1 MIQASN
7 VPVSLDALL
16 PKNES
21 LFRREIARALGVKG
35 SALVEVKLLK
45 RSIDARKKSNVHG
58 VVTVAVELAEGAAP
72 RSAKGVAVKAYEPAA
87 PLSIPRVEPTG
98 LRPVV
103 VGAGPAGLFCALYL
117 ARAGLQPLVV
127 ERGTSVDERVAV
139 VEAFNAGAPLDER
152 TNIQFGEGGAGT
164 FSDGKLNTGIKSP
177 HIRHVLETFV
187 EAGAPTDILV
197 DAKPHIGTDLLVDV
211 VRNLR
216 RAIEEAGGEVRFLT
230 RLDGLVLA
238 GEGVAESSVADASKG
253 AGRED
258 DEPRIAA
265 VRLVDERTGAE
276 EVFATDCIV
285 LACGHSARDT
295 FQMVREA
302 GAAMARK
309 PFAVGV
315 RIEHPQALVNEAQY
329 GPAAGHPALG
339 AADYK
344 LAVKTADGRG
354 VYSFCMCPGG
364 EVVAAASEE
373 GLLCVNGMSRHARA
387 GANAN
392 AALLVEVR
400 PDDLP
405 GDDSLEGVAF
415 QRQLERDAYLLGR
428 GMTCNGAEGV
438 EAVAGSDDIAEES
451 AGALM
456 PPYTA
461 PAQTVGDFLAH
472 TAGTPSATVTPTYPR
487 GVAWCD
493 LRGCLPSFVADA
505 LAEAL
510 PALGRKLH
518 GFADAGAV
526 MTAVEARSSSPVR
539 IVRDDRF
546 QSNIAGLYPC
556 GEGAGYAGGIT
567 SAAVDGL
574 RVAEA
579 IVAARRSLSR
589 DEAARA
595 LADGNAVVFPTDTV
609 FGLGVS
615 VGAAAGPQLL
625 YDRKHRDAGK
635 PVAWLV
641 EGPEALDVYGEDVPA
656 YARRLAEAFWPG
668 GLTLVVRASD
678 AVPPAFQSPA
688 GTIGLR
694 MPASEVALGLIRAA
708 GCPLAVTSANLS
720 GASDTARVEDLD
732 RALVARTAGL
742 YLLGDAVAAA
752 SIAPDLAEAAPSAS
766 ACYATSDQPVP
777 SPASGTASTV
787 LDCTGEAPRVLRAGT
802 LTLEDLKGCLP

>member
-7 VPVSLDALL
+7 VPVSLDAFL
-16 PKNES
+16 PENES
-21 LFRREIARALGVKG
+21 LFRREVARALGARVG
-35 SALVEVKLLK
+35 AVAEVKLLK

-58 VVTVAVELAEGAAP
+58 VVTVAVELAEDVALRP
-72 RSAKGVAVKAYEPAA
+72 AKGVAVKAYEPPE

-117 ARAGLQPLVV
+117 ARAGLRPLVV
-127 ERGTSVDERVAV
+127 ERGASVDERVAV

-238 GEGVAESSVADASKG
+238 GEGVAEPSAADASRG
-253 AGRED
+253 AGCED

-276 EVFATDCIV
+276 EVVATDRVV

-329 GPAAGHPALG
+329 GPAADHPALG
-339 AADYK
+339 VADYK

-405 GDDSLEGVAF
+405 GDDPLEGVAF

-438 EAVAGSDDIAEES
+438 EAVAGSDGIAEES

-487 GVAWCD
+487 GVAWRD
-493 LRGCLPSFVADA
+493 LRGCLPPLVADA

-579 IVAARRSLSR
+579 IVAARLS
-589 DEAARA
+589 E
-595 LADGNAVVFPTDTV
+595 
-609 FGLGVS
+609 
-615 VGAAAGPQLL
+615 
-625 YDRKHRDAGK
+625 
-635 PVAWLV
+635 
-641 EGPEALDVYGEDVPA
+641 
-656 YARRLAEAFWPG
+656 AEA
-668 GLTLVVRASD
+668 
-678 AVPPAFQSPA
+678 PAFCNE
-688 GTIGLR
+688 T
-694 MPASEVALGLIRAA
+694 ASV
-708 GCPLAVTSANLS
+708 
-720 GASDTARVEDLD
+720 
-732 RALVARTAGL
+732 
-742 YLLGDAVAAA
+742 
-752 SIAPDLAEAAPSAS
+752 
-766 ACYATSDQPVP
+766 QPV
-777 SPASGTASTV
+777 SGEIASCEEGS
-787 LDCTGEAPRVLRAGT
+787 R
-802 LTLEDLKGCLP
+802 